1 MELRGIYACVLHGGP
16 WLMIFIEERVKL
28 MRLFV
33 LPKNTEFEKIK
44 KYLVYIVT
52 HN

>member
-1 MELRGIYACVLHGGP
+1 
-16 WLMIFIEERVKL
+16 MIFIEERVKL

-33 LPKNTEFEKIK
+33 LPKNTKFEKIK